1 MGAFAAVEGVCD
13 TPLHFYHLY
22 VGDSLVAV
30 VVILDNLNTLNRME
44 VKRMKI
50 IVFKVRFKE

>member
-1 MGAFAAVEGVCD
+1 MRYAPTFLPFIRRGA
-13 TPLHFYHLY
+13 
-22 VGDSLVAV
+22 LVAV